1 MKNPRISVADC
12 CSSRISLNE
21 INIDL
26 TNRIQEMQAIII
38 RQLGLIAMVDQLVSS
53 QLILENANYIK
64 MRLSIYEFSAANLG
78 STHS

>member
-1 MKNPRISVADC
+1 
-12 CSSRISLNE
+12 
-21 INIDL
+21 
-26 TNRIQEMQAIII
+26 MQAIII

-53 QLILENANYIK
+53 QLIHENANYIK